1 MTPAASP
8 ANRWKDRLVASQE
21 VAIVNR
27 QGLHARPAT
36 QFVETANRFGSR
48 VTVVKDDTRVNGK
61 SVMEMMLLD
70 AEQGTT
76 LRIETKGEDAEECL
90 AALVEVVSRFD
101 ENATR
106 KR

>member
-1 MTPAASP
+1 M
-8 ANRWKDRLVASQE
+8 ASQE
-21 VAIVNR
+21 VQIVNR

-36 QFVETANRFGSR
+36 QFVEAANRFVSR
-48 VTVVKDDTRVNGK
+48 VTVLKDDKRVNGK

-76 LRIETKGEDAEECL
+76 LQIEAEGEDAEECL
-90 AALVEVVSRFD
+90 LALVDVVKHFD
-101 ENATR
+101 ENASR

>member
-1 MTPAASP
+1 
-8 ANRWKDRLVASQE
+8 V
-21 VAIVNR
+21 VIVNR

-36 QFVETANRFGSR
+36 QFVEMANRFASR
-48 VTVVKDDTRVNGK
+48 VTVFKDDTRVNGK

-76 LRIETKGEDAEECL
+76 LRLEAEGEDAEECL
-90 AALVEVVSRFD
+90 LALVEVVRHFD
-101 ENATR
+101 ENATT

>member
-1 MTPAASP
+1 M
-8 ANRWKDRLVASQE
+8 DSQE
-21 VAIVNR
+21 VVIVNR

-36 QFVETANRFGSR
+36 QFVETANRYASR
-48 VTVVKDDTRVNGK
+48 VTVFKDNTRVNGK

-76 LRIETKGEDAEECL
+76 LRIEAEGEDAGECL
-90 AALVEVVSRFD
+90 AALAEVVRRFD
-101 ENATR
+101 ENAGQ

>member
-1 MTPAASP
+1 MAS
-8 ANRWKDRLVASQE
+8 KE

-36 QFVETANRFGSR
+36 RFVEIANRFGSR

-76 LRIETKGEDAEECL
+76 LRIETEGKDAEECL

>member
-1 MTPAASP
+1 MAS
-8 ANRWKDRLVASQE
+8 RE
-21 VAIVNR
+21 VVIVNR

-36 QFVETANRFGSR
+36 QFVEMANRFASR
-48 VTVVKDDTRVNGK
+48 VTVFKNDTRVNGK

-76 LRIETKGEDAEECL
+76 LRLEAEGGDAEECL
-90 AALVEVVSRFD
+90 LALVEVVKHFD
-101 ENATR
+101 ENAAT

>member
-1 MTPAASP
+1 
-8 ANRWKDRLVASQE
+8 VASRE
-21 VAIVNR
+21 VDIVNR

-36 QFVETANRFGSR
+36 QFVEAANRFASR
-48 VTVVKDDTRVNGK
+48 VTVVKDDKRVNGK

-76 LRIETKGEDAEECL
+76 LRIEAEGDDADECL
-90 AALVEVVSRFD
+90 AALAEVIRHFD
-101 ENATR
+101 ENAAT

>member
-1 MTPAASP
+1 
-8 ANRWKDRLVASQE
+8 VASQE
-21 VAIVNR
+21 VQIVNR

-36 QFVETANRFGSR
+36 QFVEAANRFLSR
-48 VTVVKDDTRVNGK
+48 VTVLKNDKRVNGK

-76 LRIETKGEDAEECL
+76 LRIEAEGEDAEECL
-90 AALVEVVSRFD
+90 LALVDAVKHFD
-101 ENATR
+101 ENASR